1 MNVLTWNGAVVC
13 ADMSAHRL
21 VQVPLWQPKNGYQS
35 FDFDANALYPRHELL
50 GGFHVDPGPRRR
62 TIHIRR
68 GSLFLGVDPAR
79 QELLMAQENAGEA
92 ETFLLLE
99 AGELA
104 DLRHIF
110 ERRWLVGGTGARV
123 RKSAIFLR
131 PGFHLHVGPAAADL
145 TTALPLQS
153 PARFLLA
160 EGGTS
165 PRLGYAPPEAFLL
178 RDADGGGTDIEF
190 EADAHAEPH
199 EVRLRP
205 LDGNDNLK
213 LVGNREDFATGRNCR
228 IVERAA
234 EPIFAMPPLMM
245 CDADRLLFV
254 NRQWRGGMP
263 GIGQVTDG
271 FSVRRESQRYVALMR
286 GAEGVSFSAD
296 GGTHEPDPL
305 AAVENLPRGFSRNKR
320 GMIADLDYLS
330 EMPRLPGSYFI
341 FFDRKLHNWFH
352 WLAGAMLALDM
363 AEKILPPRT
372 KLLLPPTL
380 MQFDHTAPG
389 YFDHFELMSLLGF
402 DKLPAVE
409 AVTETVHVE
418 EAVALETNGP
428 ESLPAQHLCAFR
440 DRIMARFG
448 PRSARRRRLFVKRA
462 GARAID
468 QPSPTEAFLA
478 RKDFEPVQLDGMPI
492 EERIRLFQEAD
503 IVVGAHGAELANL
516 LFSPPGTK
524 VIELMPDYECRPAIW
539 SMANKLGHVH
549 AMLGCPTHDGTFDG
563 RLVVDIKRLAAIHR
577 MVTSYR

>member
-13 ADMSAHRL
+13 ADMSTNRL
-21 VQVPLWQPKNGYQS
+21 VQVPLWQPRNGLQS
-35 FDFDANALYPRHELL
+35 FEFDANALYPRHDLL

-79 QELLMAQENAGEA
+79 QELLMAQETAGEA

-99 AGELA
+99 ASDLS

-110 ERRWLVGGTGARV
+110 ERRWLVGSTGARV
-123 RKSAIFLR
+123 RKSAIFMR

-145 TTALPLQS
+145 TSALPLQS

-160 EGGTS
+160 EGGNS
-165 PRLGYAPPEAFLL
+165 PRLGYAPPEGFLL
-178 RDADGGGTDIEF
+178 REAGGTGTDIEF
-190 EADAHAEPH
+190 EADTDTEAHD
-199 EVRLRP
+199 VRLLPGEGR
-205 LDGNDNLK
+205 DNLR
-213 LVGNREDFATGRNCR
+213 LVANQEDFATGRNCR
-228 IVERAA
+228 IMEHAIH
-234 EPIFAMPPLMM
+234 PIFAMPPLMM
-245 CDADRLLFV
+245 CDEDRSLFAE
-254 NRQWRGGMP
+254 RQWRGGTP
-263 GIGQVTDG
+263 EIGPVLDR
-271 FSVRRESQRYVALMR
+271 FAVRRESQRYVALMR
-286 GAEGVSFSAD
+286 GGEGVSFSAD
-296 GGTHEPDPL
+296 GATHEPDPL

-320 GMIADLDYLS
+320 GVIADLDFLA

-341 FFDRKLHNWFH
+341 FYDRKLHNWFH

-363 AEKILPPRT
+363 AEKLLPPRT

-380 MQFDHTAPG
+380 MHFDQTAPG
-389 YFDHFELMSLLGF
+389 YFDHFELMALLGF
-402 DKLPAVE
+402 DKMPAVE
-409 AVTETVHVE
+409 AVTDVVHVE
-418 EAVALETNGP
+418 EAITLETSGP
-428 ESLPAQHLCAFR
+428 ESLPAERLRAFR

-448 PRSARRRRLFVKRA
+448 QRSARRRRLYIKRA
-462 GARAID
+462 AARSID
-468 QPSPTEAFLA
+468 QPAAVEAFLI
-478 RKDFEPVQLDGMPI
+478 RKDFEPVSLDHMPI

-524 VIELMPDYECRPAIW
+524 VIELMPNDQFRPAVW

-549 AMLGCPTHDGTFDG
+549 ALLGCPTHDGSFDG
-563 RLVVDIKRLAAIHR
+563 RLIVDNRRLAAIHR